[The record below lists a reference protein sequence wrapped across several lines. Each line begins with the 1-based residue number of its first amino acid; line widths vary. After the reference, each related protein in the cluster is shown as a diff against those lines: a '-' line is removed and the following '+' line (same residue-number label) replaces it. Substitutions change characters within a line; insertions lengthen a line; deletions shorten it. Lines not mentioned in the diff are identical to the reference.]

1 MSAQPGTAPVQP
13 VPTAQPLAPHARH
26 AASDPRDVLARPLA
40 ATSLLDAVRDLR
52 RDVERTGFPL
62 EIDGIAS
69 ARASRA
75 RLVDQ
80 LGEHLVPRLTE
91 LSAPA
96 VVVVSGSTGAGK
108 STLVNSL
115 VGTEVSTAGVLR
127 PTTRRPVLVHNPL
140 DAELLSHHPVLE
152 SVTVVA
158 DENVPRGIALL
169 DAPDLDS
176 VLESNRESA
185 HRLLEA
191 ADLWLFVTTAARY
204 GDALPWR
211 VLQGAVD
218 RGASIA
224 MVLNRVPPASLP
236 TVRGDLLDRLRG
248 HGLQG
253 SPLFVVPDL
262 GPHEGLLP
270 ATVVAPIRR
279 WLAMLAGP
287 DRARTVI
294 GRTLRGSLA
303 ALRPWVDELAE
314 AVQAQADAASAIAA
328 VLDEA
333 VVGPTAQ
340 GSASI
345 RGGAV
350 ADGAVRARWAELA
363 SDAGPLGRVVRPSGR
378 IRGSAREGRAR
389 ATAIAPLIEDLTR
402 SAAATLTA
410 AGAQTE
416 EVLRAALT
424 GPDGPEGGV
433 SVDAA
438 WTSATLR
445 TGRRNAAEQAARAWI
460 AQGPRVVRA
469 ALTQGPAESTPE
481 GTSRARRDVAR
492 EVRRRR
498 KAENALGDE
507 GLAAVALAAAAGVV
521 EARDLLVDLIDV
533 AGERAVT
540 ELRDDLVAR
549 VAGQAAVERAAVGE
563 VLADPD
569 LAEDAASRLRLR
581 LAVLKGLT

>member
-1 MSAQPGTAPVQP
+1 M
-13 VPTAQPLAPHARH
+13 PTVRPPAAHARH

-40 ATSLLDAVRDLR
+40 ATSLLDAVRDLH

-62 EIDGIAS
+62 EIEGIES

-96 VVVVSGSTGAGK
+96 VVVISGSTGAGK

-115 VGTEVSTAGVLR
+115 VGSEVSTAGVLR

-140 DAELLSHHPVLE
+140 DEELLSHHPVLE
-152 SVTVVA
+152 SVSVVA
-158 DENVPRGIALL
+158 DEQVPRGIALL

-211 VLQGAVD
+211 VLQGAVE

-270 ATVVAPIRR
+270 AAVVAPIRR

-314 AVQAQADAASAIAA
+314 AVQAQADAAGAIAA
-328 VLDEA
+328 VLDAAIEA
-333 VVGPTAQ
+333 PAAQ
-340 GSASI
+340 ASASI

-350 ADGAVRARWAELA
+350 ADGAVRARWSELA
-363 SDAGPLGRVVRPSGR
+363 ADSGPLGRVVRPSGR
-378 IRGSAREGRAR
+378 VRGSSREGRAR
-389 ATAIAPLIEDLTR
+389 VAAIEPLLEDLTR

-410 AGAQTE
+410 AGAHTE
-416 EVLRAALT
+416 GVLRAALT
-424 GPDGPEGGV
+424 GPDAPAGGV

-438 WTSATLR
+438 WESSTLR
-445 TGRRNAAEQAARAWI
+445 TGRRSAAEQAARAWT

-469 ALTQGPAESTPE
+469 ALTAGPA
-481 GTSRARRDVAR
+481 GTSPDGIARPRRDVAR
-492 EVRRRR
+492 EARRRA
-498 KAENALGDE
+498 KAANALGDE
-507 GLAAVALAAAAGVV
+507 GLAVVALAAASGVR
-521 EARDLLVDLIDV
+521 EARDLLVDLIDS
-533 AGERAVT
+533 AGERAAD

-549 VAGQAAVERAAVGE
+549 VAGQVAVERAAVGE

-569 LAEDAASRLRLR
+569 LAEDASSRLRLR

>member
-1 MSAQPGTAPVQP
+1 MSAQPGTAPVHPAQP
-13 VPTAQPLAPHARH
+13 VRPLAAPARH
-26 AASDPRDVLARPLA
+26 AAVDPRDVLARPLA

-52 RDVERTGFPL
+52 RDVEATGFPL

-115 VGTEVSTAGVLR
+115 VGAEVSTAGVLR
-127 PTTRRPVLVHNPL
+127 PTTRRPVLVHHPL

-152 SVTVVA
+152 SVSVVA
-158 DENVPRGIALL
+158 DEHVPRGIALL

-204 GDALPWR
+204 GDALPWQ
-211 VLQGAVD
+211 VLQGAVE

-262 GPHEGLLP
+262 GPHEGMLP
-270 ATVVAPIRR
+270 PAVVAPIQR

-314 AVQAQADAASAIAA
+314 AVQAQADAASRIDAL
-328 VLDEA
+328 LDEVIVA
-333 VVGPTAQ
+333 PTTQAA
-340 GSASI
+340 ASI

-350 ADGAVRARWAELA
+350 ADGAVRARWAELTA
-363 SDAGPLGRVVRPSGR
+363 DGAPLAGIVRSSGRV
-378 IRGSAREGRAR
+378 RGSSREGRAR
-389 ATAIAPLIEDLTR
+389 AVAVEPLVEDLTR
-402 SAAATLTA
+402 SATATLTA
-410 AGAQTE
+410 AGAHTE

-424 GPDGPEGGV
+424 GPDRPEGGA

-438 WTSATLR
+438 WVGTGLR
-445 TGRRNAAEQAARAWI
+445 TGRRNAAELAARAWT

-469 ALTQGPAESTPE
+469 ALTVGPAEVSPD
-481 GTSRARRDVAR
+481 GAARSRRDVAR
-492 EVRRRR
+492 ESRRRR
-498 KAENALGDE
+498 KAEHALGDE
-507 GLAAVALAAAAGVV
+507 GLAAVALAAAAGVR
-521 EARDLLVDLIDV
+521 EARELLVDLVDS
-533 AGERAVT
+533 AGERAVE
-540 ELRDDLVAR
+540 ELRADLVAR
-549 VAGQAAVERAAVGE
+549 VAGQVAVERAAVGD

>member
-13 VPTAQPLAPHARH
+13 VPTSRPPAAHARH

-40 ATSLLDAVRDLR
+40 ATSLLDAVRDLH

-62 EIDGIAS
+62 EIEGIAS

-96 VVVVSGSTGAGK
+96 VVVISGSTGAGK

-115 VGTEVSTAGVLR
+115 VGSEVSTAGVLR

-140 DAELLSHHPVLE
+140 DEELLSHHPVLE
-152 SVTVVA
+152 SVSVVA
-158 DENVPRGIALL
+158 DEQVPRGIALL

-211 VLQGAVD
+211 VLQGAVE

-270 ATVVAPIRR
+270 AAVVAPIRR

-314 AVQAQADAASAIAA
+314 AVQAQADAAGAIAA

-333 VVGPTAQ
+333 IEAPTAQ
-340 GSASI
+340 AAASI

-350 ADGAVRARWAELA
+350 ADGAVRARWSELA
-363 SDAGPLGRVVRPSGR
+363 ADSGPLGRVVRPSGR
-378 IRGSAREGRAR
+378 VRGSSREGRAR
-389 ATAIAPLIEDLTR
+389 VAAIQPLLEDLTR

-410 AGAQTE
+410 AGAHTE
-416 EVLRAALT
+416 GVLRAALT
-424 GPDGPEGGV
+424 GPDAPAGGA

-438 WTSATLR
+438 WESSTLR
-445 TGRRNAAEQAARAWI
+445 TGRRSAAEQAARAWT

-469 ALTQGPAESTPE
+469 ALTVGPAETTPD
-481 GTSRARRDVAR
+481 GIARPRRDVAR
-492 EVRRRR
+492 EVRRRG
-498 KAENALGDE
+498 KAASALGDE
-507 GLAAVALAAAAGVV
+507 GLAVVALAAASGVR
-521 EARDLLVDLIDV
+521 EARDLLVDLIDS
-533 AGERAVT
+533 AGERAAD

-549 VAGQAAVERAAVGE
+549 VAGQVAVERAAVGE
-563 VLADPD
+563 VLSDPD
-569 LAEDAASRLRLR
+569 LAEDASSRLRLR

>member
-13 VPTAQPLAPHARH
+13 VQTARPLAAHARH

-40 ATSLLDAVRDLR
+40 ATSLLDAVRDLL

-62 EIDGIAS
+62 EIDGITA

-115 VGTEVSTAGVLR
+115 VGSEVSTAGVLR

-158 DENVPRGIALL
+158 DDQVPRGIALL

-211 VLQGAVD
+211 VLQGAVE
-218 RGASIA
+218 RGASVA

-236 TVRGDLLDRLRG
+236 TVRGDLLDRLRSN
-248 HGLQG
+248 GLQG
-253 SPLFVVPDL
+253 SPLFVIPDL

-270 ATVVAPIRR
+270 PAVVAPIRR

-303 ALRPWVDELAE
+303 ALKPWVDELAE
-314 AVQAQADAASAIAA
+314 AVQAQADAAATIATA
-328 VLDEA
+328 LDAATEA
-333 VVGPTAQ
+333 PIAQ
-340 GSASI
+340 AAASV

-363 SDAGPLGRVVRPSGR
+363 ADGGPLGRVVRASGR

-389 ATAIAPLIEDLTR
+389 EAAVEPLVEDLIR
-402 SAAATLTA
+402 SVTATLTA
-410 AGAQTE
+410 AGAHAE
-416 EVLRAALT
+416 ESLRAALT
-424 GPDGPEGGV
+424 GPDAPQGGG

-438 WTSATLR
+438 WAPPRSARR
-445 TGRRNAAEQAARAWI
+445 TAAEQAARAWT
-460 AQGPRVVRA
+460 AQGARVVRA
-469 ALTQGPAESTPE
+469 ALSVPPVQTTADGVARS
-481 GTSRARRDVAR
+481 RRDQAR
-492 EVRRRR
+492 DLRRRG
-498 KAENALGDE
+498 KAETALGDG
-507 GLAAVALAAAAGVV
+507 GLAAVALAAASGVR
-521 EARDLLVDLIDV
+521 EAHDLLVDLVDA
-533 AGERAVT
+533 AGERAID

-549 VAGQAAVERAAVGE
+549 AAAQVAAERATVGE

>member
-1 MSAQPGTAPVQP
+1 MPSAQPPA
-13 VPTAQPLAPHARH
+13 AHARH

-40 ATSLLDAVRDLR
+40 ATSLLDAVRDLH

-62 EIDGIAS
+62 EIEGIVS

-115 VGTEVSTAGVLR
+115 VGSEVSTAGVLR

-140 DAELLSHHPVLE
+140 DEELLSHHPVLE
-152 SVTVVA
+152 SVSVVA
-158 DENVPRGIALL
+158 DEQVPRGIALL

-211 VLQGAVD
+211 VLQGAVE

-224 MVLNRVPPASLP
+224 MVLNRVPSASLP
-236 TVRGDLLDRLRG
+236 TVRGDLLDRLRA

-270 ATVVAPIRR
+270 AAVVAPIRR

-314 AVQAQADAASAIAA
+314 AVQAQADAAGTIAS
-328 VLDEA
+328 VLDVAIEA
-333 VVGPTAQ
+333 PTAQ
-340 GSASI
+340 AWASI
-345 RGGAV
+345 RAGAV
-350 ADGAVRARWAELA
+350 ADGAVRARWSELA
-363 SDAGPLGRVVRPSGR
+363 ADGGPIGRVVRPSGR
-378 IRGSAREGRAR
+378 IRGSSREGRAR
-389 ATAIAPLIEDLTR
+389 VAAIEPLVEDLTR

-410 AGAQTE
+410 AGAHTE
-416 EVLRAALT
+416 GVLRAALT
-424 GPDGPEGGV
+424 GADAPAGGA

-438 WTSATLR
+438 WESSTLR
-445 TGRRNAAEQAARAWI
+445 TGRRSAAEQAARAWT

-469 ALTQGPAESTPE
+469 ALTVGPAQ
-481 GTSRARRDVAR
+481 TSPDGITRPRREVAR
-492 EVRRRR
+492 EVRRRA
-498 KAENALGDE
+498 KAVNALGDE
-507 GLAAVALAAAAGVV
+507 GLAAVALAAASGVR
-521 EARDLLVDLIDV
+521 EARDLLVDLIDT
-533 AGERAVT
+533 AGERAVD

-549 VAGQAAVERAAVGE
+549 VAGQVAVERAAVGE

-569 LAEDAASRLRLR
+569 LAEDASSRLRLR

>member
-1 MSAQPGTAPVQP
+1 M
-13 VPTAQPLAPHARH
+13 
-26 AASDPRDVLARPLA
+26 LARPLA
-40 ATSLLDAVRDLR
+40 ATSLLDAVRDLL

-62 EIDGIAS
+62 EIDGITA

-115 VGTEVSTAGVLR
+115 VGSEVSTAGVLR

-158 DENVPRGIALL
+158 DDQVPRGIALL

-211 VLQGAVD
+211 VLQGAVE
-218 RGASIA
+218 RGASVA

-236 TVRGDLLDRLRG
+236 TVRGDLLDRLRSN
-248 HGLQG
+248 GLQG
-253 SPLFVVPDL
+253 SPLFVIPDL

-270 ATVVAPIRR
+270 PAVVAPIRR

-303 ALRPWVDELAE
+303 ALKPWVDELAE
-314 AVQAQADAASAIAA
+314 AVQAQADAAATIATA
-328 VLDEA
+328 LDAATEA
-333 VVGPTAQ
+333 PIAQ
-340 GSASI
+340 AAASV

-363 SDAGPLGRVVRPSGR
+363 ADGGPLGRVVRASGR
-378 IRGSAREGRAR
+378 VRGSAREGRAR
-389 ATAIAPLIEDLTR
+389 EAAVEPLVEDLIR
-402 SAAATLTA
+402 SVTATLTT
-410 AGAQTE
+410 AGAHAE
-416 EVLRAALT
+416 ESLRAALT
-424 GPDGPEGGV
+424 GPDAPQGGG

-438 WTSATLR
+438 WAPPRSARR
-445 TGRRNAAEQAARAWI
+445 TAAEQAARAWT
-460 AQGPRVVRA
+460 AQGARVVRA
-469 ALTQGPAESTPE
+469 ALSVPPVQTTADGVARS
-481 GTSRARRDVAR
+481 RRDQAR
-492 EVRRRR
+492 DLRRRG
-498 KAENALGDE
+498 KAETALGDG
-507 GLAAVALAAAAGVV
+507 GLAAVALAAASGVR
-521 EARDLLVDLIDV
+521 EAHDLLVDLVDA
-533 AGERAVT
+533 AGERAID

-549 VAGQAAVERAAVGE
+549 AAAQVAAERATVGE

>member
-13 VPTAQPLAPHARH
+13 AQYAQPLVGSPRH
-26 AASDPRDVLARPLA
+26 IADDPREILSRPLA
-40 ATSLLDAVRDLR
+40 QTSLLDAVKDLR
-52 RDVERTGFPL
+52 RDVEKTGFPL
-62 EIDGIAS
+62 EIPGIEA
-69 ARASRA
+69 ARASRD

-115 VGTEVSTAGVLR
+115 VGKEVSTAGVLR
-127 PTTRRPVLVHNPL
+127 PTTRRPVLVHHPL
-140 DAELLSHHPVLE
+140 DTELLSHHPVLE
-152 SVTVVA
+152 SVSVVA
-158 DENVPRGIALL
+158 DDNMVRGIALL

-211 VLQGAVD
+211 VLQGAVE

-236 TVRGDLLDRLRG
+236 TVRGDLLGRLREN
-248 HGLQG
+248 GLQG

-270 ATVVAPIRR
+270 ASSVSPIQR

-314 AVQAQADAASAIAA
+314 AVQAQADAAAAIGV
-328 VLDEA
+328 VLDAALDASA
-333 VVGPTAQ
+333 VQA
-340 GSASI
+340 ADAI
-345 RGGAV
+345 REGAV
-350 ADGAVRARWAELA
+350 ADGAVRARWSELTSA
-363 SDAGPLGRVVRPSGR
+363 RGALDRVVSRRGRV
-378 IRGSAREGRAR
+378 RGSARDGR
-389 ATAIAPLIEDLTR
+389 TR
-402 SAAATLTA
+402 SAQVAPLVEDLVHAVTATLTA
-410 AGAQTE
+410 AGGHAEQA
-416 EVLRAALT
+416 LRAALVAPQ
-424 GPDGPEGGV
+424 GPAGGP
-433 SVDAA
+433 SVEASWAPGSNRRAA
-438 WTSATLR
+438 AD
-445 TGRRNAAEQAARAWI
+445 QAARAWT
-460 AQGPRVVRA
+460 AQGVRVVRA
-469 ALTQGPAESTPE
+469 ALAAAPDVDA
-481 GTSRARRDVAR
+481 SRRA
-492 EVRRRR
+492 RRRR
-498 KAENALGDE
+498 KAERSLGDD
-507 GLAAVALAAAAGVV
+507 GLAAVALAAAAGVQG
-521 EARDLLVDLIDV
+521 ARDLLVVLIDE
-533 AGERAVT
+533 AGERAAD
-540 ELRDDLVAR
+540 ELRTDLEDR
-549 VAGQAAVERAAVGE
+549 VAAQVALERAAVGD

-569 LAEDAASRLRLR
+569 LADDAASRLRLR

>member
-1 MSAQPGTAPVQP
+1 VQ
-13 VPTAQPLAPHARH
+13 TAQPLGAHARH

-40 ATSLLDAVRDLR
+40 ATSLLDAVRDLH

-62 EIDGIAS
+62 DIPGIDS

-115 VGTEVSTAGVLR
+115 VGAEVSTAGVLR

-140 DAELLSHHPVLE
+140 DTELLSHHPVLE
-152 SVTVVA
+152 SVSVAA

-211 VLQGAVD
+211 VLEGAVE

-236 TVRGDLLDRLRG
+236 TVRGDLLSRLRT

-270 ATVVAPIRR
+270 AAVVAPIQR

-314 AVQAQADAASAIAA
+314 AVQAQADAASTIAS
-328 VLDEA
+328 VLDQAIEE
-333 VVGPTAQ
+333 PTAHAA
-340 GSASI
+340 ASI
-345 RGGAV
+345 RAGAV
-350 ADGAVRARWAELA
+350 ADGAVRARWSELTA
-363 SDAGPLGRVVRPSGR
+363 DGGALGALVRSSGR
-378 IRGSAREGRAR
+378 IRRPTRGGRAR
-389 ATAIAPLIEDLTR
+389 GAGIETLVEDLTR
-402 SAAATLTA
+402 SAAATLAA
-410 AGAQTE
+410 AGAHTE
-416 EVLRAALT
+416 AVLRAALT
-424 GPDGPEGGV
+424 GPGAPDGGA

-438 WTSATLR
+438 WASAPL
-445 TGRRNAAEQAARAWI
+445 GPSRRSAAEQAARAWT

-469 ALTQGPAESTPE
+469 ALTTAPAETTADGAPRS
-481 GTSRARRDVAR
+481 RRDMAR
-492 EVRRRR
+492 DARRRR
-498 KAENALGDE
+498 KAERALGDD
-507 GLAAVALAAAAGVV
+507 GLGAVALAAAAGVQ
-521 EARDLLVDLIDV
+521 EARDLVVDLLDT
-533 AGERAVT
+533 AGARAVD

-549 VAGQAAVERAAVGE
+549 VAGQVAVERAAVGE

-569 LAEDAASRLRLR
+569 LAEDASSRLRLR

>member
-1 MSAQPGTAPVQP
+1 VQP
-13 VPTAQPLAPHARH
+13 LVGSPRH
-26 AASDPRDVLARPLA
+26 VADDPREILSRPLA
-40 ATSLLDAVRDLR
+40 QTSLLDAVKDLR
-52 RDVERTGFPL
+52 RDVEKTGFPL
-62 EIDGIAS
+62 EIPGIEA
-69 ARASRA
+69 ARASRD

-115 VGTEVSTAGVLR
+115 VGREVSTAGVLR
-127 PTTRRPVLVHNPL
+127 PTTRRPVLVHHPL
-140 DAELLSHHPVLE
+140 DTELLSHHPVLE
-152 SVTVVA
+152 SVSVVA
-158 DENVPRGIALL
+158 DEQMVRGIALL

-211 VLQGAVD
+211 VLQGAVE

-236 TVRGDLLDRLRG
+236 TVRGDLLGRLREN
-248 HGLQG
+248 GLQG

-270 ATVVAPIRR
+270 ASSVSPIQR

-314 AVQAQADAASAIAA
+314 AVQAQADAAAAIGV

-333 VVGPTAQ
+333 LAA
-340 GSASI
+340 SAGQAVESI
-345 RGGAV
+345 LGGAV
-350 ADGAVRARWAELA
+350 ADGAVRARWSELTSA
-363 SDAGPLGRVVRPSGR
+363 GGPLGRVVSARGR
-378 IRGSAREGRAR
+378 VRGSARDGRAR
-389 ATAIAPLIEDLTR
+389 SGRVGPLVEDLVHSATA
-402 SAAATLTA
+402 TLMA
-410 AGAQTE
+410 AGGHAEQ
-416 EVLRAALT
+416 VLRAALVDPH
-424 GPDGPEGGV
+424 GPDGGP

-438 WTSATLR
+438 WAT
-445 TGRRNAAEQAARAWI
+445 GSNRRVAAEQAARGWT
-460 AQGPRVVRA
+460 AQGVRVVRA
-469 ALTQGPAESTPE
+469 ALAAAPDVDA
-481 GTSRARRDVAR
+481 SRRAG
-492 EVRRRR
+492 RRR
-498 KAENALGDE
+498 KAERALGDD
-507 GLAAVALAAAAGVV
+507 GLAAIALAAAAGVQG
-521 EARDLLVDLIDV
+521 ARELLVVLIDD
-533 AGERAVT
+533 AGERAAD
-540 ELRDDLVAR
+540 ELRTDLVGR
-549 VAGQAAVERAAVGE
+549 VGAQVALERAAVGA

-569 LAEDAASRLRLR
+569 LADDAASRLRLR
-581 LAVLKGLT
+581 LAVLKGLM

>member
-13 VPTAQPLAPHARH
+13 VQTAQPLAPHARH

-62 EIDGIAS
+62 EIEGITS

-152 SVTVVA
+152 SVSVVA

-211 VLQGAVD
+211 VLQGAVE

-340 GSASI
+340 VSASI

-363 SDAGPLGRVVRPSGR
+363 ADSGPLGGVVRPSGR

-389 ATAIAPLIEDLTR
+389 TTAIEPLTEDLTR

-424 GPDGPEGGV
+424 GPDGPEGGA

-445 TGRRNAAEQAARAWI
+445 TGRRSAAEQAARAWT

-469 ALTQGPAESTPE
+469 ALTQAPAESTPD
-481 GTSRARRDVAR
+481 GVSRGRREVTR

-498 KAENALGDE
+498 KAENALGDQ
-507 GLAAVALAAAAGVV
+507 GLAAVALAAAAGVR
-521 EARDLLVDLIDV
+521 EARDLLVDLIDT
-533 AGERAVT
+533 AGERAVD

-549 VAGQAAVERAAVGE
+549 VAGQVAVERSAVGE

>member
-1 MSAQPGTAPVQP
+1 M
-13 VPTAQPLAPHARH
+13 
-26 AASDPRDVLARPLA
+26 DPRDVLARPLA

-52 RDVERTGFPL
+52 RDVEATGFPL
-62 EIDGIAS
+62 EIDGITS

-115 VGTEVSTAGVLR
+115 VGAEVSTAGVLR
-127 PTTRRPVLVHNPL
+127 PTTRRPVLVHHPL
-140 DAELLSHHPVLE
+140 DTELLSHHPVLE
-152 SVTVVA
+152 SVTVVS
-158 DENVPRGIALL
+158 DEHVPRGIALL

-211 VLQGAVD
+211 VLQGAVE

-262 GPHEGLLP
+262 GPHEGMLP
-270 ATVVAPIRR
+270 APVVAPIQR

-294 GRTLRGSLA
+294 GRTLRGSLRRCA
-303 ALRPWVDELAE
+303 
-314 AVQAQADAASAIAA
+314 
-328 VLDEA
+328 
-333 VVGPTAQ
+333 
-340 GSASI
+340 
-345 RGGAV
+345 RG
-350 ADGAVRARWAELA
+350 
-363 SDAGPLGRVVRPSGR
+363 
-378 IRGSAREGRAR
+378 
-389 ATAIAPLIEDLTR
+389 
-402 SAAATLTA
+402 
-410 AGAQTE
+410 
-416 EVLRAALT
+416 
-424 GPDGPEGGV
+424 
-433 SVDAA
+433 
-438 WTSATLR
+438 WTSWP
-445 TGRRNAAEQAARAWI
+445 RRC
-460 AQGPRVVRA
+460 
-469 ALTQGPAESTPE
+469 
-481 GTSRARRDVAR
+481 
-492 EVRRRR
+492 RRRR
-498 KAENALGDE
+498 TPR
-507 GLAAVALAAAAGVV
+507 AG
-521 EARDLLVDLIDV
+521 
-533 AGERAVT
+533 
-540 ELRDDLVAR
+540 
-549 VAGQAAVERAAVGE
+549 
-563 VLADPD
+563 
-569 LAEDAASRLRLR
+569 SRPCSTR
-581 LAVLKGLT
+581 